1 MYKGLWNYLNKI
13 IGRDSVV
20 SAYLA
25 IEVIGWTL
33 AVSFIGMAVSFLFR
47 VEPAAGISNS
57 FCAGIY
63 AGIILGLF
71 GGILFLQRNQE

>member
-25 IEVIGWTL
+25 IEIVEWVL
-33 AVSFIGMAVSFLFR
+33 LVSFLGIAVSFLFR

-57 FCAGIY
+57 LCAGIY
-63 AGIILGLF
+63 AGIIFGLF
-71 GGILFLQRNQE
+71 GGILFLQRNKE